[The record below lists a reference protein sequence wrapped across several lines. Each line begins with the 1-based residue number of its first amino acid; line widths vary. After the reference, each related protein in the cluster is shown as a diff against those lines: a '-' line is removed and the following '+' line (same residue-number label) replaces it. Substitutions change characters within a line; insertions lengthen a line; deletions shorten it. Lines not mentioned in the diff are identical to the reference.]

1 MGRSERNCCNVSLA
15 PIDWAI
21 IAAYLIFSL
30 AVGVYFS
37 KKATKSTE
45 DYFLSGRSFPWWIVG
60 TSMVATTFAAD
71 TPLALTEFVRQ
82 HGLWQNW
89 YWWSTVPAS
98 LLAIFLFSRLW
109 RRAEV
114 VTENEL
120 IELRYSGKPAAVL
133 RGFKALFFATIFN
146 LVIMGWVLNAMSS
159 ILAVLLGVDPTW
171 ALWGCAVVA
180 LGYALISGF
189 YGVVVTDL
197 VQFAIATFG
206 SMALAYLAISKLGG
220 IDAVV
225 SQIEPSKLNFFPPM
239 PQENESFLSSPF
251 CKVTLFM
258 TFCWWCRFD
267 VDGGGYIVQRMSSA
281 KDEKHSTWGT
291 LWFYFLYYV
300 VRAWPWILVALASI
314 VAFPQV
320 ADQALGDKT
329 AYPMMVRE
337 YLGPGMKG
345 ILVVSFLAAFMS
357 TIDTHLNWGASYL
370 VHDLYARFVKRDAP
384 AGHYVKV
391 SQVATLGLMVLAV
404 LLASQMNNISTA
416 WQFTL
421 AMGAGAGAVLLMRW
435 FWWRINAY
443 SELTAMASSI
453 GVCFLLEQFAMWQNP
468 GAALFEALPVVWGVP
483 LEYHLK
489 LLIIVPVSLAIT
501 LAVTLFTEPEPEET
515 LREFYQK
522 VGPGGWWK
530 PEHSEGCELQPVTRG
545 LGLKMLGG
553 SLSLFGGMLGVGYL
567 CLKFFPQAGVA
578 LGTSLVGLFVLAHAV
593 NKDHY
598 LRSDSEAK
606 EQPEPGEEPWLQ
618 AS

>member
-1 MGRSERNCCNVSLA
+1 MSLA
-15 PIDWAI
+15 PIDWI
-21 IAAYLIFSL
+21 IITTYLIFSL

-82 HGLWQNW
+82 FGLWQNW

-98 LLAIFLFSRLW
+98 LLAVFLFSRLW

-159 ILAVLLGVDPTW
+159 ILSVLLGVDPTM
-171 ALWGCAVVA
+171 ALWGCAGVA
-180 LGYALISGF
+180 LLYALISGF
-189 YGVVVTDL
+189 YGVVITDL
-197 VQFAIATFG
+197 VQFIIATVG
-206 SMALAYLAISKLGG
+206 SMALAYLAVSKMGG
-220 IDAVV
+220 IDTIV
-225 SQIEPSKLNFFPPM
+225 SQIEPSKLHFFPPL
-239 PQENESFLSSPF
+239 PRSDESFILSPF
-251 CKVTLFM
+251 FKVTLFM
-258 TFCWWCRFD
+258 TLVWWCRFD

-291 LWFYFLYYV
+291 LWFYFLFYV
-300 VRAWPWILVALASI
+300 VRAWPWLIVALASL
-314 VAFPQV
+314 VAFPHV
-320 ADQALGDKT
+320 ADQALGDKA
-329 AYPMMVRE
+329 AYPMMVKTF
-337 YLGPGMKG
+337 LGPGLKG
-345 ILVVSFLAAFMS
+345 VMVVSFLAAFMS

-370 VHDLYARFVKRDAP
+370 VHDLYARFVKPNADAK
-384 AGHYVKV
+384 HYVKV
-391 SQVATLGLMVLAV
+391 SQAATLGLMILAV
-404 LLASQMNNISTA
+404 LLAGRMNNISTA
-416 WQFTL
+416 WQFIM

-435 FWWRINAY
+435 FWWRLNAY

-453 GVCFLLEQFAMWQNP
+453 GSCLLLELLATWQNR
-468 GAALFEALPVVWGVP
+468 AQNVALFESVPVVAGVP

-489 LLIIVPVSLAIT
+489 LLIIVPFS
-501 LAVTLFTEPEPEET
+501 LAVTVVVTLLTKPEPEDT
-515 LREFYQK
+515 LRNFYLK

-530 PEHSEGCELQPVTRG
+530 AEHKLGCRLEPVTERMG
-545 LGLKMLGG
+545 QKLVGG
-553 SLSLFGGMLGVGYL
+553 ACLLWGGMLGVGYL
-567 CLKFFPQAGVA
+567 CLHFYQQ
-578 LGTSLVGLFVLAHAV
+578 GLFATAVAVVGWVVLWQAIG
-593 NKDHY
+593 KDRY
-598 LRSDSEAK
+598 YAENGAGLESDK
-606 EQPEPGEEPWLQ
+606 ETLPL